1 VKREFGRCFACRR
14 ILPVYDKL
22 GRQILFQVVFY
33 DGHLREGAMH
43 HKLICVANGG
53 LGFSR
58 LAAGPGASAEISRSL
73 KVPATCLSPV
83 SW

>member
-22 GRQILFQVVFY
+22 ERQILFQVVFY

-43 HKLICVANGG
+43 HKLICRACKGK
-53 LGFSR
+53 
-58 LAAGPGASAEISRSL
+58 AEEVF
-73 KVPATCLSPV
+73 K
-83 SW
+83 